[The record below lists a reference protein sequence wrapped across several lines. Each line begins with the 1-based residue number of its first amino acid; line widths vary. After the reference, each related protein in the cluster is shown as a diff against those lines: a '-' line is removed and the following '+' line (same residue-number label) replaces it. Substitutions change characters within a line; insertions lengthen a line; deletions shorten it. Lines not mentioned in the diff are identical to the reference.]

1 MEKLYLYLMVSQ
13 VPLAMTL
20 ALDVR
25 FLVFIQTMRRFLKE
39 ACFDLFLAEAQAWI
53 WSWWIGGICLS
64 LFFCLSPMR
73 LSQPSFKSVKKC
85 WRLKL
90 RVKYHKSMS
99 LLLIR
104 KVHLPTAETRDGRK
118 HDQGCHWLQRWHLT
132 TFSLSDRCCSALIY
146 DFSSSATSLTFV
158 VLSEMVWLLF
168 FKLCFIHWV

>member
-25 FLVFIQTMRRFLKE
+25 FLVFIQTMRRFLRE
-39 ACFDLFLAEAQAWI
+39 ACVDLFLAEAQAWI
-53 WSWWIGGICLS
+53 WSVIVMDRRYMPLS
-64 LFFCLSPMR
+64 FFCLSPMR

-104 KVHLPTAETRDGRK
+104 KVHLPTAETRDSRK
-118 HDQGCHWLQRWHLT
+118 HDQGCHWLCKGGILQPSLWVT
-132 TFSLSDRCCSALIY
+132 GAAVPSYMTFPL
-146 DFSSSATSLTFV
+146 
-158 VLSEMVWLLF
+158 VLQV
-168 FKLCFIHWV
+168 